1 MAMRADA
8 SGFSLLEVL
17 VALAVLALAMSALIR
32 TTALQGDG
40 LADARARTYAQW
52 VAANVIAQARL
63 SGAASTDGVSN
74 GEMAMG
80 RTHWRWRMAV
90 VPTPIAGIRRLD
102 VSVATARGR
111 HVLALTGFAGN
122 R

>member
-1 MAMRADA
+1 MRADA

-40 LADARARTYAQW
+40 LVDARARTYAQW

-63 SGAASTDGVSN
+63 SGAASTEGVSS
-74 GEMAMG
+74 GEMTMG
-80 RTHWRWRMAV
+80 KAHWRWRMAEV
-90 VPTPIAGIRRLD
+90 QTPVDGIRRLD
-102 VSVATARGR
+102 VSVATAQGR
-111 HVLALTGFAGN
+111 HVLALTGFAGE

>member
-17 VALAVLALAMSALIR
+17 VALAVLALAMTALIR
-32 TTALQGDG
+32 TTALQGDS

-52 VAANVIAQARL
+52 VAANVIAQAHL
-63 SGAASTDGVSN
+63 SGAASTEGVSS

-90 VPTPIAGIRRLD
+90 VQTPVAGIRRLD
-102 VSVATARGR
+102 VSVATAQGR
-111 HVLALTGFAGN
+111 QVLALTGFAGD